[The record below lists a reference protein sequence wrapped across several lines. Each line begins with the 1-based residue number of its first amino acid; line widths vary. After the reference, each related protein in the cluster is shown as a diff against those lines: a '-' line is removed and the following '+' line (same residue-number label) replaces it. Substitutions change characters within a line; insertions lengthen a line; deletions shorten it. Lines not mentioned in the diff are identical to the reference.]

1 MGAPPFLANLD
12 VGELCG
18 AAGGNPWKLDDELQ
32 AGDAQAIN
40 KLADAFHQAGHRVKE
55 ADDDFDKAKQKF
67 EAGYRRNGSE
77 HPINESAEV
86 RQATVALAGHTD
98 ALPQIAA
105 SLEQVAASLVTAQRH
120 SDYALGEADGALDEI
135 DDQMA
140 AAKTNNQDTGG
151 LHEHAVGVV
160 TSALAQVN
168 SVRAGYAADLH
179 AAQTAMSGA
188 GFVPESLADLD
199 AAPGDAATDAAAKYD
214 TSGQRARDQAMVDKA
229 HAAGRTHYLANNA
242 GSPGNMTD
250 DEAAAAQRLKDYAAI
265 TDPTSRFGPGY
276 DPHEAAQAHR
286 LAGERLDD
294 YNVANATGPVP
305 SDPVLGGDARIRA
318 QARLKLQHDLENGQ
332 VPWHPQP
339 MSTDEATQVID
350 QTEGADRASVLARL
364 PGQLQQAGMSPQG
377 AAAVVEGLAH
387 GKIPEEYIEA
397 AGGAG
402 KVFESGE
409 KAFDKY
415 AGLVT
420 DHGSHWTPEAAAL
433 NTDDVE
439 AFEKLGK
446 RIGRFG
452 SLLELGTATYE
463 LTHGADPGEVAA
475 KAAGG
480 WAGATELGGLGA
492 AGGEIVGGP
501 LGAFMLGLIGGTV
514 GAFGGEWGADKVH
527 QWLKE

>member
-1 MGAPPFLANLD
+1 VGAPPFLANLD

-18 AAGGNPWKLDDELQ
+18 AAGGDPWKLDEELQ

-40 KLADAFHQAGHRVKE
+40 KLADAFHQAGHRVAE

-86 RQATVALAGHTD
+86 RQATTALAGHTE
-98 ALPQIAA
+98 ALPRIAA
-105 SLEQVAASLVTAQRH
+105 SLEQVAAALVTAQRH

-140 AAKTNNQDTGG
+140 AAKADNQDTGG

-160 TSALAQVN
+160 KSALAQVN
-168 SVRAGYAADLH
+168 SVRTGYIADLH

-188 GFVPESLADLD
+188 GYVPESLADLD
-199 AAPGDAATDAAAKYD
+199 AAPGDAATDAAGKYD
-214 TSGQRARDQAMVDKA
+214 KSGQRARDQAMVDKA

-276 DPHEAAQAHR
+276 DPHDVAPARR

-294 YNVANATGPVP
+294 YNTSTFIGTLPP
-305 SDPVLGGDARIRA
+305 DTVLGGDARTRA

-332 VPWHPQP
+332 VLWSPQP

-350 QTEGADRASVLARL
+350 QMEAADRAGVLARL

-387 GKIPEEYIEA
+387 GKIPEEYIQA

-433 NTDDVE
+433 NAHDVE
-439 AFEKLGK
+439 ALEKIGK
-446 RIGRFG
+446 RMGRFG
-452 SLLELGTATYE
+452 SLLELGTGIYE
-463 LTHGADPGEVAA
+463 WQHGVPAGEVAA

-501 LGAFMLGLIGGTV
+501 PGAFVLGLIGGTV
-514 GAFGGEWGADKVH
+514 GAFGGEWVADKAY
-527 QWLKE
+527 QWLTE